1 MKKIIIFGI
10 LVFVLIISSVL
21 GSILI
26 LRVELKK
33 PNDLKNCVI
42 ILKQHSVSDNNCN
55 FIGYMNLND
64 STEYRCNVSKYWLD
78 EWNVGDTIK

>member
-10 LVFVLIISSVL
+10 LGFSLVSCVN
-21 GSILI
+21 
-26 LRVELKK
+26 LKK
-33 PNDLKNCVI
+33 PNDLKNCVL
-42 ILKQHSVSDNNCN
+42 ILTHHSVSDKNCN

-64 STEYRCNVSKYWLD
+64 STENRCNVSKYWSD